1 MNEPKKRVELGRAI
15 LRGRTAGAHLAARGN
30 PTFFVSDGQLSD
42 ALALLDQA
50 EARLRDDAPLWE
62 REWISMAARG
72 VRLAVGRRPEHQATL
87 ARCQQVLSRLEAIDR
102 LAFAEVRARLA
113 RGELRPSDLEKELE
127 GRPNVEW
134 DAYVQRLFEVSEV
147 PEAEAE
153 RPAKMV
159 HYLPSPFTSIL
170 ELTARVGPNDVFY
183 DVGSGLGL
191 VTVLV
196 AWMTGARAKGLERE
210 PAYHR
215 QAEALAARFPVL
227 RVEPILGDAR
237 EHDYR
242 DATVVYVY
250 DTFRDELLDQLLI
263 KLAAVAADHPL
274 VVVSRGRSSP
284 QIRAQTWLTEV
295 EVTRTGLTVFK
306 SA

>member
-15 LRGRTAGAHLAARGN
+15 LRGRTAGAHLAAREN

-72 VRLAVGRRPEHQATL
+72 VRLAIGRRPEHQATL
-87 ARCQQVLSRLEAIDR
+87 ARCQLVLSRLEELDR
-102 LAFAEVRARLA
+102 RAFADARARLA
-113 RGELRPSDLEKELE
+113 RGELSPADLAKELT
-127 GRPNVEW
+127 GRPNVEC

-147 PEAEAE
+147 PEAESE

-159 HYLPSPFTSIL
+159 HYLPSPFGSIV
-170 ELTARVGPNDVFY
+170 ELAARVGPNDVFY

-215 QAEALAARFPVL
+215 QAVALAARFPSL
-227 RVEPILGDAR
+227 AVEPILGDAR

-250 DTFRDELLDQLLI
+250 DTFRDELLDQLLS
-263 KLAAVAADHPL
+263 KLAAVAAEHPL
-274 VVVSRGRSSP
+274 TVISRGRSSP
-284 QIRAQTWLTEV
+284 QIGAQPWLTQTEL
-295 EVTRTGLTVFK
+295 TPTGLTVFK
-306 SA
+306 S

>member
-15 LRGRTAGAHLAARGN
+15 LRGRTAGAHLAAREN

-72 VRLAVGRRPEHQATL
+72 VRLAIGRRPEHQATL
-87 ARCQQVLSRLEAIDR
+87 ARCQSVLSRLEALDR
-102 LAFAEVRARLA
+102 RAFAEVRARLA
-113 RGELRPSDLEKELE
+113 AGAFRPADLAKELE

-134 DAYVQRLFEVSEV
+134 DAYVQRLFEVSDV
-147 PEAEAE
+147 PEAESE

-159 HYLPSPFTSIL
+159 HYLPSPFRSIL
-170 ELTARVGPNDVFY
+170 ELAARVGPDDVFY

-196 AWMTGARAKGLERE
+196 AWMTGAKSKGLERE

-215 QAEALAARFPVL
+215 QALALAERFPAL

-250 DTFRDELLDQLLI
+250 DTFRDELLDQLLA
-263 KLAAVAADHPL
+263 KLAAVAAEHPL
-274 VVVSRGRSSP
+274 TVISRGRSSP
-284 QIRAQTWLTEV
+284 QIGAQTWLTQTEL
-295 EVTRTGLTVFK
+295 TPTGLTVFK
-306 SA
+306 T